1 MLRAKLAGLP
11 LPAREPGQN
20 NNNNADTRG
29 RPFLRAA
36 FRFTAVHERTAAA
49 LSFRTRVRARIRSR
63 LGAES
68 SSSVSAWRSPQTVS
82 LSLSLSGVLSPS
94 IAATDCII
102 LAEFSIILNRH
113 GMLDNHRAA
122 RCSLFIALVNRWGT
136 LIRGD
141 RTCGINASL
150 PLHARGR
157 TGWKNTQCKS
167 TFYGYGYSAGKWSYA
182 RTLARIN
189 HIYRDI
195 GISR

>member
-1 MLRAKLAGLP
+1 MPILAVARFYERRFALLPCTRERRPRYRSAHVYARAS
-11 LPAREPGQN
+11 
-20 NNNNADTRG
+20 
-29 RPFLRAA
+29 
-36 FRFTAVHERTAAA
+36 AVASE
-49 LSFRTRVRARIRSR
+49 
-63 LGAES
+63 
-68 SSSVSAWRSPQTVS
+68 RSPQAAFPRGALLKLSLS

>member
-1 MLRAKLAGLP
+1 
-11 LPAREPGQN
+11 
-20 NNNNADTRG
+20 
-29 RPFLRAA
+29 
-36 FRFTAVHERTAAA
+36 
-49 LSFRTRVRARIRSR
+49 
-63 LGAES
+63 
-68 SSSVSAWRSPQTVS
+68 
-82 LSLSLSGVLSPS
+82 
-94 IAATDCII
+94 
-102 LAEFSIILNRH
+102 
-113 GMLDNHRAA
+113 MLDNHRAA